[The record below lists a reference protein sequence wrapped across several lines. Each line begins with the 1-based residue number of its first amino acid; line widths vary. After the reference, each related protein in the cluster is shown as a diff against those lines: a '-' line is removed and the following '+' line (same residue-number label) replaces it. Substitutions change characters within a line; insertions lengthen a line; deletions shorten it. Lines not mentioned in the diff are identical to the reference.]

1 MSNGDYNNKSKSC
14 RTSKQDAIDHRLV
27 DGVHG
32 KESTVHEPKT
42 EAAIPVLKNP
52 VSSDTFQPPKV

>member
-1 MSNGDYNNKSKSC
+1 MSNGDYNNKSKGS
-14 RTSKQDAIDHRLV
+14 RIPKQDAIDHRLV

-32 KESTVHEPKT
+32 KEPTVHESKT

-52 VSSDTFQPPKV
+52 VSSDTSQPPKV